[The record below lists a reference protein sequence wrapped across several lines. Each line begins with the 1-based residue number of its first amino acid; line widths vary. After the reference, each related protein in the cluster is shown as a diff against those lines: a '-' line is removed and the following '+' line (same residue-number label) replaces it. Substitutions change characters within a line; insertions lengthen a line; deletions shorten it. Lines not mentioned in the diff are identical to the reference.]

1 MGIAAGVLVL
11 AGIGVGVMLASSDS
25 STDETADSGKASDG
39 SSSACP
45 ELDALKGQWVFTTVT
60 TGARNKKRRG
70 MRGYYEIEIEVDA
83 CKAEASLTKVG
94 RTGAEELT
102 DARKQ
107 RGTAP
112 LERGEDAQ
120 AFGFAGSFDARSE
133 SGVGT
138 PKRFVFALDGERL
151 VGSWQQRGAQW
162 KKSGQY
168 GVLEGRREG
177 DPRELRPRRRTMP
190 CDLQCAVPETIEL
203 ADAPFDPAA
212 LKACRAECR

>member
-1 MGIAAGVLVL
+1 MGVAAGVLVL
-11 AGIGVGVMLASSDS
+11 AGIGVGVMLASSDAS
-25 STDETADSGKASDG
+25 SDG
-39 SSSACP
+39 STAGDGSAPKGDSACP
-45 ELDALKGQWVFTTVT
+45 DLDALAGRWVFTTVT

-70 MRGYYEIEIEVDA
+70 MRGYYELDIVVDS
-83 CKAEASLTKVG
+83 CTAEASLTKVG
-94 RTGAEELT
+94 RTGAEELSEG
-102 DARKQ
+102 RKQ
-107 RGTAP
+107 RGKAT

-120 AFGFAGSFDARSE
+120 AFGYAGSFDARSE

-168 GVLEGRREG
+168 GVLEGRRDG

-203 ADAPFDPAA
+203 ADAPHDPAA
-212 LKACRAECR
+212 LAACQAACR